1 VKCKVLKT
9 IHTVLYKNV
18 LLVICRPAYMDE
30 YEALEE
36 SLQKL
41 YDDFMMKF
49 RNQAYLE
56 QLLEEHDRVEQ
67 DKTEVGGPLWEQPFF
82 HTLEMVIPAIPK

>member
-1 VKCKVLKT
+1 
-9 IHTVLYKNV
+9 
-18 LLVICRPAYMDE
+18 MDE

-36 SLQKL
+36 TLQKL
-41 YDDFMMKF
+41 YDEFMIKF

-67 DKTEVGGPLWEQPFF
+67 DKTEVSGAAFNATFLLISFQIHLVKIKPSSIDYDMLARFYKF
-82 HTLEMVIPAIPK
+82 II